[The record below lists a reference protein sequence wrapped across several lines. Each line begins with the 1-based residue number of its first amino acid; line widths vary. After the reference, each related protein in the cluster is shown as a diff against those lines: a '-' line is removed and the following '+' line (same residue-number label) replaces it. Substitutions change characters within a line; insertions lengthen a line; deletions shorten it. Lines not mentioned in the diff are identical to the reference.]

1 MQDCGNLHILQHYSQ
16 FLCRHQTPFI
26 EWFPNDVGNECF
38 MLGPGPNILILL
50 SKADTGLA
58 GGEPCRCYLQ
68 SLLIIYGSQAH
79 EQFLNGLRY
88 ITTLIYIIAPSTPTL
103 RAEITGGETSGFY
116 NHNTTNTKPQMAQEN
131 KESNR
136 RDKTRVFKSKVIDD
150 ILSNSKSMRFGWRR
164 GCKSIKFGKSE
175 THEDSYEVTRV

>member
-16 FLCRHQTPFI
+16 FLCRQQTPFI

-58 GGEPCRCYLQ
+58 GGEPCWSYLQ

-88 ITTLIYIIAPSTPTL
+88 ITTLIYIIAGTTPT
-103 RAEITGGETSGFY
+103 R
-116 NHNTTNTKPQMAQEN
+116 
-131 KESNR
+131 
-136 RDKTRVFKSKVIDD
+136 
-150 ILSNSKSMRFGWRR
+150 NS
-164 GCKSIKFGKSE
+164 
-175 THEDSYEVTRV
+175 V